1 MTPLYQ
7 LKQLY
12 LATFRKNKRARALN
26 SLKEINSVSEA
37 RQVISSLSVAFPEIW
52 DEVKGCIYPQTAKDM
67 CNYTPL

>member
-7 LKQLY
+7 FKAALFSNFQ
-12 LATFRKNKRARALN
+12 KNKRARALN

-37 RQVISSLSVAFPEIW
+37 RQVISSLSVAFPKIW

>member
-37 RQVISSLSVAFPEIW
+37 RQVISSLSVAFLRFGM
-52 DEVKGCIYPQTAKDM
+52 K
-67 CNYTPL
+67 